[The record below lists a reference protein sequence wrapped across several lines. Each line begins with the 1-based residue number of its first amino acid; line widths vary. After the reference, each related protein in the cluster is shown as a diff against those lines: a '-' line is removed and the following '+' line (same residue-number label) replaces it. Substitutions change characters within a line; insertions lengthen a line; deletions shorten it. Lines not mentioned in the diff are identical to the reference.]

1 MIADE
6 EASLIN
12 VVVLVE
18 DGEATEEEGRQID
31 ELHKCCWYSV
41 GLSVGWLAGWL
52 EQQWWTT
59 VPKIIPVFLVSTQ
72 LTIIGFFSP
81 SIAEGQD
88 HNFLRHRRTHVKLP
102 TPTTSPSAAFATI
115 VVAIRSFLCRCCRR
129 TQLPRPPR
137 SSFKSSSV
145 TVALSFLKFH
155 RQCRKLHD
163 LHRASCSNLQAENFS
178 LKSTAIEHIV
188 RDRYLSV
195 YNESFD
201 RQNQADPSSHRNIGK
216 KCSEI
221 GRIDL
226 RGGLRYRDLGLLRLL
241 LLLLLRR
248 PLPRSPWL
256 RARPPRRRYRP
267 PRPTRPW
274 QASIWHGSAPLEGLL
289 LEGVEAVLIRTG
301 GRLMPTVAL
310 VVRDL
315 LQDVIGVG

>member
-41 GLSVGWLAGWL
+41 GLSVGWLAGWSSSGGL
-52 EQQWWTT
+52 PIADEEASLIN
-59 VPKIIPVFLVSTQ
+59 VVVLVEDGEATEEEGRQIDESHKCCWYSVG
-72 LTIIGFFSP
+72 LSVGWLAGWLAGAAVVDYPP

-137 SSFKSSSV
+137 LSFKSSSV

-155 RQCRKLHD
+155 RH
-163 LHRASCSNLQAENFS
+163 AF
-178 LKSTAIEHIV
+178 
-188 RDRYLSV
+188 
-195 YNESFD
+195 
-201 RQNQADPSSHRNIGK
+201 
-216 KCSEI
+216 
-221 GRIDL
+221 
-226 RGGLRYRDLGLLRLL
+226 
-241 LLLLLRR
+241 
-248 PLPRSPWL
+248 
-256 RARPPRRRYRP
+256 
-267 PRPTRPW
+267 
-274 QASIWHGSAPLEGLL
+274 
-289 LEGVEAVLIRTG
+289 
-301 GRLMPTVAL
+301 
-310 VVRDL
+310 
-315 LQDVIGVG
+315 